1 MWRQMWDAAAPLAAA
16 EQEPLMD
23 VELEGE
29 RVLHHMETA
38 GPASILDQ
46 LLLVA
51 AAAAPA
57 LLAACPAGAFP
68 PAASRL
74 ARCALP
80 TFLRRAVASIN
91 LRVFSYF
98 ELPCLHGIQ
107 ALGAASREQPAW

>member
-1 MWRQMWDAAAPLAAA
+1 MWRQMWDAAAPLPAA

-29 RVLHHMETA
+29 RALHHMETA
-38 GPASILDQ
+38 APASVLDQ

-74 ARCALP
+74 ARCAP
-80 TFLRRAVASIN
+80 SCRCSRATAVYRTRIGSFPN
-91 LRVFSYF
+91 
-98 ELPCLHGIQ
+98 
-107 ALGAASREQPAW
+107 

>member
-1 MWRQMWDAAAPLAAA
+1 
-16 EQEPLMD
+16 MD

-29 RVLHHMETA
+29 RALHHMETA
-38 GPASILDQ
+38 APASVLDH

-74 ARCALP
+74 ARCAPLTLLQASTCVRYTVHVSCELTAP
-80 TFLRRAVASIN
+80 CKMFVRAGSG
-91 LRVFSYF
+91 S
-98 ELPCLHGIQ
+98 
-107 ALGAASREQPAW
+107 